1 VIALGTN
8 VLARFYIED
17 EADAES
23 RRQRTI
29 VRAVLASERKFFVP
43 STVVQELE
51 WVMRGAY
58 GFARDE
64 AAKVL
69 DHLLNLPNLD
79 VDAAAAVRQAT
90 EWHRRGLDFSDALHL
105 ALSASASCSELATFD
120 RKVARKVAR
129 LRAKPPASV
138 PRA

>member
-1 VIALGTN
+1 MIALDTN

-23 RRQRTI
+23 RRQRAI
-29 VRAVLASERKFFVP
+29 ARAVLASDRKFFVP
-43 STVVQELE
+43 LTVVQELE

-64 AAKVL
+64 TTKVL
-69 DHLLNLPNLD
+69 DHLLDLPNLD

-105 ALSASASCSELATFD
+105 ALSASRSELATFD
-120 RKVARKVAR
+120 RKVVMKVAR
-129 LRAKPPASV
+129 LRAKPPASAPKV
-138 PRA
+138 

>member
-1 VIALGTN
+1 MIELDTN

-23 RRQRTI
+23 RRQRATA
-29 VRAVLASERKFFVP
+29 RALLASERKFFVP
-43 STVVQELE
+43 LTVVQELE

-58 GFARDE
+58 GFSRDE
-64 AAKVL
+64 AVKVFG
-69 DHLLNLPNLD
+69 HLLNLPNLD

-105 ALSASASCSELATFD
+105 ALSGSCSELSTFD
-120 RKVARKVAR
+120 RNLARKVAR
-129 LRAKPPASV
+129 LRVRPPASPPKV
-138 PRA
+138 